1 MLPTTHESP
10 RPPLLVI
17 AGPTA
22 SGKTG
27 LALQLAER
35 VPIEVVS
42 ADSRQV
48 YRGLDVGTAKPTPAE
63 QRHVPHHLIDV
74 ADPGE
79 TFSARR
85 FSGLARPAIVDIER
99 RAARPVVV
107 GGTGFYI
114 QALLTGSPLGA
125 TPPDPEHEAASFAPS
140 KSPNP
145 NATSPQPTGPSRP
158 TSSDWKSNPRRWP
171 SASPNAPSASFALP
185 SAAKGDSRRSSLH
198 TQWKRIPTVVIPT
211 GKLKYHLAHG
221 WTGQLKSVG
230 SVPKPRRGRESASQ
244 GQLEIL
250 GLAASRC
257 CRIRPAAE
265 IAVGFE
271 ACVCRRGQRGHSLDG
286 ENSRGNSC
294 QTAFPTNTTPGALD
308 TERRTAE

>member
-1 MLPTTHESP
+1 MPE
-10 RPPLLVI
+10 RPLLVI
-17 AGPTA
+17 GGPTA
-22 SGKTG
+22 SGKTS
-27 LALQLAER
+27 LALELAKHL
-35 VPIEVVS
+35 PIEVIS

-63 QRHVPHHLIDV
+63 RRRAPHHVLDIIDP
-74 ADPGE
+74 DEP
-79 TFSARR
+79 FSAHR

-114 QALLTGSPLGA
+114 QALLTASPLGA
-125 TPPDPEHEAASFAPS
+125 TPPDPEHAAASSAPS

-158 TSSDWKSNPRRWP
+158 TSSACRSNPRHWP

-185 SAAKGDSRRSSLH
+185 SAAKGDSWRSSLH
-198 TQWKRIPTVVIPT
+198 TRWKRIPTVVIPT
-211 GKLKYHLAHG
+211 GKPKSHLAHG
-221 WTGQLKSVG
+221 WTGQPRSVG
-230 SVPKPRRGRESASQ
+230 SVPKPRRSRESASQ

-257 CRIRPAAE
+257 CLIRPSAV
-265 IAVGFE
+265 IAVGLQ
-271 ACVCRRGQRGHSLDG
+271 ACACRRGQRGHSLDG
-286 ENSRGNSC
+286 ENSSGNSC